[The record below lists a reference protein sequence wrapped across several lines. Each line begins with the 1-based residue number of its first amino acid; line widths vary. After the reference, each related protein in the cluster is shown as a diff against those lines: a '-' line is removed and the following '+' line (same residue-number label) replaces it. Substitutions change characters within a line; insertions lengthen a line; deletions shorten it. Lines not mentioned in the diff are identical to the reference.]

1 MAGYIPR
8 WYTRPKTITHP
19 STNRARRALTSFTRQ
34 TPLTTT
40 DYATPPTKT
49 DLLLSPHKKSSRS
62 VWRVLSIV
70 LQSTCTYISANNS
83 VKSEPILMIVLKNFV
98 VTVYKIVHST
108 FKMAPRN
115 LLKSKRPF
123 STVNRLLKFVK
134 YYRRTRF

>member
-40 DYATPPTKT
+40 PRRQPKQI
-49 DLLLSPHKKSSRS
+49 SCCRRIKKSSRS